1 MKPQFTYKVAETP
14 AEFEAIHA
22 LNYRTFVEEIPQH
35 APNAEHRLVDK
46 FHAENTYLIAL
57 VARHSDVES
66 SEAASSR
73 HRNVELPGGQQL
85 AGMISLRARRPFS
98 LHAKLPDLDT
108 HLLPGRRW
116 AEVRLLAVDKEWRG
130 SDVFVGLMRLLE
142 REVTARGLGAAVVSA
157 TTRQRRLYE
166 HLGFEPFGPLVGR
179 EGAWYQP
186 MQVTLERF
194 RQRIAPHLARPPV
207 NLLPGPVALPAAVR
221 RAFRSEPISHRSG
234 EFLARV
240 RECRAALC
248 AMTGAPHAVLLPGSG
263 TMANEVV
270 AAQIGLLDAP
280 GVVVSHGEFGER
292 LADHARRARLPHHHW
307 RQEWGKPLNL
317 AGLATWLDTHPEA
330 KWLWAVHCETS
341 TGAFTPIEDLLA
353 ICEPRGVR
361 LCLDC
366 VSSLGV
372 APVDLRR
379 VYLAASTSGKGL
391 AAVAGVGIVFHRE
404 PVAPAPACVP
414 RALDLGLYASEE
426 GVPFTLGSNVLA
438 ALHAA
443 LHQTDW
449 PAKLARVNELGGRLR
464 DELRVHRLALVEPQA
479 SPVLTVALP
488 CSVNAAAVSDA
499 LERAGWI
506 VGARSRHLLER
517 NWLQL
522 CLMGEVSARD
532 LDGLA
537 DTLANLVHHPA

>member
-1 MKPQFTYKVAETP
+1 MNPQLTFKVADTP

-35 APNAEHRLVDK
+35 APNAERRLVDK

-57 VARHSDVES
+57 A
-66 SEAASSR
+66 
-73 HRNVELPGGQQL
+73 GQQL
-85 AGMISLRARRPFS
+85 AGMITLRAHRPFS
-98 LHAKLPDLDT
+98 LHAKLPDLDA
-108 HLLPGRRW
+108 HLSPGRRW
-116 AEVRLLAVDKEWRG
+116 VEVRLLAIEKEWRG
-130 SDVFVGLMRLLE
+130 SAVFAGLMRLLE
-142 REVTARGLGAAVVSA
+142 REVTARGHDAAVVSA

-186 MQVTLERF
+186 MQATLERF
-194 RQRIAPHLARPPV
+194 RERIAPHLVRPPV

-221 RAFRSEPISHRSG
+221 RAFRGPPVSHRS
-234 EFLARV
+234 EHFLQQV
-240 RECRAALC
+240 RECRAALRS
-248 AMTGAPHAVLLPGSG
+248 MTGAAHVALLPGSG

-270 AAQIGLLDAP
+270 GAQIGLLDAP
-280 GVVVSHGEFGER
+280 GVVASHGEFGER

-307 RQEWGKPLNL
+307 RQEWGGPLDL
-317 AGLATWLDTHPEA
+317 AGLGAWLDAHPEA
-330 KWLWAVHCETS
+330 KWLWAAHCETS
-341 TGAFTPIEDLLA
+341 TGAFTPIQALLA
-353 ICEPRGVR
+353 VCEPRGVR

-372 APVDLRR
+372 APVDLRG
-379 VYLAASTSGKGL
+379 VHLAASTSGKGL

-404 PVAPAPACVP
+404 PVAPAPDRVP
-414 RALDLGLYASEE
+414 RALDLGLYASDE

-438 ALHAA
+438 ALHVA

-449 PAKLARVNELGGRLR
+449 PAKFARVNELGTRLR
-464 DELRVHRLALVEPQA
+464 EELLARRLGLVELQA
-479 SPVLTVALP
+479 TSALTVALP
-488 CSVNAAAVSDA
+488 RTVDAAAVA
-499 LERAGWI
+499 GTLERAGWL
-506 VGARSRHLLER
+506 VAARSRHLLER

-537 DTLANLVHHPA
+537 DTLANLVHHSP

>member
-1 MKPQFTYKVAETP
+1 MKPKLTFKVADAP

-35 APNAEHRLVDK
+35 APNAERRLVDK

-57 VARHSDVES
+57 A
-66 SEAASSR
+66 
-73 HRNVELPGGQQL
+73 GQQL

-98 LHAKLPDLDT
+98 LDAKLPELDA
-108 HLLPGRRW
+108 HLPAGRRW
-116 AEVRLLAVDKEWRG
+116 VEVRLLAVEKQWRG
-130 SDVFVGLMRLLE
+130 SEVFAGLMRLLE
-142 REVTARGLGAAVVSA
+142 REVTARGHDAAVVSA
-157 TTRQRRLYE
+157 TTRQRKLYE

-194 RQRIAPHLARPPV
+194 RQQLTRHFDRSPV
-207 NLLPGPVALPAAVR
+207 NLLPGPVAMSAAVR
-221 RAFRSEPISHRSG
+221 HAFRGEPVSHRS
-234 EFLARV
+234 ESFLAQV
-240 RECRAALC
+240 RECRAALR
-248 AMTGAPHAVLLPGSG
+248 AMTGAPHAALLPGSG
-263 TMANEVV
+263 TLANEVV
-270 AAQIGLLDAP
+270 AAQIALLDAP

-307 RQEWGKPLNL
+307 RQEWGERLDF
-317 AGLATWLDTHPEA
+317 AGLGAWLDAHPEA

-341 TGAFTPIEDLLA
+341 TGAFTPIEELLA
-353 ICEPRGVR
+353 LCEPRGVR

-379 VYLAASTSGKGL
+379 VHLAASTSGKGL

-404 PVAPAPACVP
+404 PVAPAPDRVP
-414 RALDLGLYASEE
+414 RALDLGLYASDE

-449 PAKLARVNELGGRLR
+449 PAKFARVSELGTRLR
-464 DELRVHRLALVEPQA
+464 DEFLARPLVLLQPQA
-479 SPVLTVALP
+479 GPVLTVALP
-488 CSVNAAAVSDA
+488 GTVSTAAVADA

-506 VGARSRHLLER
+506 VAARSRHLLER

-522 CLMGEVSARD
+522 CLMGEVCARD